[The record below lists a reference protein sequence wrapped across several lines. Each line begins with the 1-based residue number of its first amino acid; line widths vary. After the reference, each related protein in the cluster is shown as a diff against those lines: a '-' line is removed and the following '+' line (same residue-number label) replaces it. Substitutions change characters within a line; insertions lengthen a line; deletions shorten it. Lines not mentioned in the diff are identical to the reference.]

1 MNVPN
6 YEVGRLAAL
15 TVRMVMASG
24 LSREEARA
32 ALGPGLRHDG
42 WRPRARGKR
51 AARANAGGGQT
62 LPYSG
67 EDATQIV
74 RERGRSP
81 ADVSNAFLSGSL

>member
-32 ALGPGLRHDG
+32 ALGLACAMMDGDPGREENA
-42 WRPRARGKR
+42 PRVPMRAVDKPSHT
-51 AARANAGGGQT
+51 AARM
-62 LPYSG
+62 P
-67 EDATQIV
+67 
-74 RERGRSP
+74 RR
-81 ADVSNAFLSGSL
+81 